1 LPAGSGAIAGPAG
14 FKSICL
20 GRETVRR
27 SSICGHLGGDVVSA
41 VAMIAPE
48 VEAFDM
54 RPKTVTIFEPGEAGA
69 ADWSASFAGG
79 QSAGEARSA
88 SAHVPWIVDAA

>member
-1 LPAGSGAIAGPAG
+1 
-14 FKSICL
+14 
-20 GRETVRR
+20 VRR

-48 VEAFDM
+48 VEAFDT
-54 RPKTVTIFEPGEAGA
+54 RPKTVTIFEPGEAGVA
-69 ADWSASFAGG
+69 EWSASFAGG
-79 QSAGEARSA
+79 QSAGDARSA

>member
-1 LPAGSGAIAGPAG
+1 
-14 FKSICL
+14 
-20 GRETVRR
+20 
-27 SSICGHLGGDVVSA
+27 
-41 VAMIAPE
+41 MIAPE

-79 QSAGEARSA
+79 QSAGDARSA
-88 SAHVPWIVDAA
+88 PAHVPWIVDAA